1 MPLILAVRNSGGP
14 DPAPPLRVERG
25 EVVVGRGE
33 GAQLLLASQSVSRR
47 HCTISGEGPNWRIVD
62 SSSGGTFVNGQRIAA
77 PQFLRHGDVVRVG
90 EVEIAVMI
98 DQASPAASAG
108 WGRPASV
115 PASTPPMPGGWAAPA
130 PAGGGG
136 DVIGTLLQAAGL
148 SRAQVGASDQQVA
161 AVAGAVL
168 RAALSGLVRLAQDRH
183 KAREDLGVAGG
194 PGDAA
199 GSAEELL
206 LRLLTAPPADAPAQ
220 VHALCGEID
229 AHQRAVLGAMQAS
242 LHHALDQFSPASIKN
257 NARGDAEAWKAYERA
272 FEAQDGFVE
281 VFAQAL
287 SKRYG
292 ETVGV

>member
-14 DPAPPLRVERG
+14 DAAPPLRVERG

-62 SSSGGTFVNGQRIAA
+62 SSSGGTFVNGKRIAA
-77 PQFLRHGDVVRVG
+77 PQFLRHGDVIRVG
-90 EVEIAVMI
+90 EVEIAAMI
-98 DQASPAASAG
+98 DQGAAAASDG
-108 WGRPASV
+108 WGRPA
-115 PASTPPMPGGWAAPA
+115 PASATQVPGGWAAPQT
-130 PAGGGG
+130 PFGGG

-168 RAALSGLVRLAQDRH
+168 RAAVSGLVRLAQDRH

-292 ETVGV
+292 ETVGI